1 MFKQLN
7 GSPCA
12 KRYES
17 PSLAVLDVNLENG
30 YASGNVD
37 KNAVN
42 DMPYWDEWEEV
53 KTR

>member
-1 MFKQLN
+1 MNKKQN
-7 GSPCA
+7 GAAAP

-17 PSLAVLDVNLENG
+17 SALAILDVNLENG
-30 YASGNVD
+30 YASGVD

>member
-1 MFKQLN
+1 MNKKQN
-7 GSPCA
+7 GAAAP

-30 YASGNVD
+30 YASGVD
-37 KNAVN
+37 KNAVD

>member
-1 MFKQLN
+1 MNKKLN
-7 GSPCA
+7 GAAAP

-17 PSLAVLDVNLENG
+17 PSLAVLNVNLENG
-30 YASGNVD
+30 YASG
-37 KNAVN
+37 NAVN

>member
-1 MFKQLN
+1 MNKKLN
-7 GSPCA
+7 GAAAP
-12 KRYES
+12 KHYES
-17 PSLAVLDVNLENG
+17 LAILDVNLENG
-30 YASGNVD
+30 YASGVD